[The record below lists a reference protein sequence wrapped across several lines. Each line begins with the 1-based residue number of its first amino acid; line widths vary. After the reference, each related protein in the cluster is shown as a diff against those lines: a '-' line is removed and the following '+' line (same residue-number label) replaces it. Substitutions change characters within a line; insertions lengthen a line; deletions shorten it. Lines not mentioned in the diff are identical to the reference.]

1 MKQVG
6 HTTIISPNK
15 YEKPLLSQP
24 FALQNFKHVCVT
36 RLEFHKIS
44 SAFKSVISIPYQFFM
59 LLKLMSRADHIHL
72 RAPGNLT
79 LLAGIA
85 QLFFPLKAK
94 TAKYA
99 GNWDPQALQPISYRL
114 QKWLLSNEFLTRNM
128 KVLVYGEW
136 PHQSKNIKPFFTAT
150 YSATEKGAYHKT
162 LKTPLQFLFVGTL
175 SENKNP
181 QLLIQLVQS
190 LNQQGIPAHAHF
202 YGDGPMMEE
211 LSQFNSKMGGS
222 SDEFRI
228 QSSELGSHNDE
239 EKAQIP
245 AASSDSREGAI
256 EDSIEPSS
264 EAVLQRLDD
273 VSSSAATELSRSP
286 VENSSD
292 SNDSGSTSGTN
303 STQDPDKP
311 SSEAVPKRLDSSTST
326 SSSNSFTF
334 HGNQPSTAVKKAYEN
349 AHFIFL
355 ASKSEGWPKTIAEG
369 MWHGCVPIATPV
381 SCVPWM
387 LNRSEASRPGNPRGI
402 LFHSVEETIKNIKK
416 LIAAPEGFE
425 QMSKDAQ
432 NWSQQYTMEDFER
445 AIKELLR

>member
-1 MKQVG
+1 
-6 HTTIISPNK
+6 
-15 YEKPLLSQP
+15 
-24 FALQNFKHVCVT
+24 
-36 RLEFHKIS
+36 
-44 SAFKSVISIPYQFFM
+44 
-59 LLKLMSRADHIHL
+59 
-72 RAPGNLT
+72 
-79 LLAGIA
+79 
-85 QLFFPLKAK
+85 
-94 TAKYA
+94 
-99 GNWDPQALQPISYRL
+99 
-114 QKWLLSNEFLTRNM
+114 M

-162 LKTPLQFLFVGTL
+162 LKSPLLFLFVGTL

-202 YGDGPMMEE
+202 YGDGPMMVE

-245 AASSDSREGAI
+245 AASSDSVEGAI

-264 EAVLQRLDD
+264 EAVIQRLGD
-273 VSSSAATELSRSP
+273 VISTAATEPSRSP
-286 VENSSD
+286 VENSSV
-292 SNDSGSTSGTN
+292 SNDSKFK
-303 STQDPDKP
+303 TQIPAASSDSREGAIKDPVVP
-311 SSEAVPKRLDSSTST
+311 SSEAVLQRLNSSNSTST
-326 SSSNSFTF
+326 SSSKSFTF
-334 HGNQPSTAVKKAYEN
+334 HGNQPATVVKKAYEN

-355 ASKSEGWPKTIAEG
+355 ASKSEGWPKAIAEG

-387 LNRSEASRPGNPRGI
+387 LNSDEASVSGNPRGI

-416 LIAAPEGFE
+416 RIAAPEGFE

-432 NWSQQYTMEDFER
+432 NWSQQYTMEDFEK
-445 AIKELLR
+445 AIGELLR